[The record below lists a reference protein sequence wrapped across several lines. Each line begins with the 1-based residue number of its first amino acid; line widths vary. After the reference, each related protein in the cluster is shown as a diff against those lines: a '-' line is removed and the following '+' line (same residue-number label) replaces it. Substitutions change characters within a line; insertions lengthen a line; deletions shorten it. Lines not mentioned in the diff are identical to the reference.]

1 MTHVVREDAMA
12 YEPENRVAD
21 IITAAGG
28 RLASRVRLQKIAY
41 LLDKLG
47 AESGFSYT
55 YHHYGP
61 YSRDL
66 DSAILDAEAFDKI
79 EEKFERR
86 KSDGARYSVFVSK
99 IKNDAYDYSFLAS
112 PELRARVLE
121 LASINVT
128 VLELAATAH
137 WLFKEE
143 KVSDWKAEIVRR
155 KGSKTEGGRLD
166 DATRLL
172 GRLGLEPAAA

>member
-1 MTHVVREDAMA
+1 MA
-12 YEPENRVAD
+12 NEPESRVVD
-21 IITAAGG
+21 IVMAAGG

-66 DSAILDAEAFDKI
+66 DSAILDAEAF
-79 EEKFERR
+79 EKVTENFERR
-86 KSDGARYSVFVSK
+86 KSDGARYSVFVS
-99 IKNDAYDYSFLAS
+99 NSHGLEHRFSFLGDAG
-112 PELRARVLE
+112 LRDRVRE
-121 LASINVT
+121 LASVNVT

-137 WLFKEE
+137 WLLQEE
-143 KVSDWKAEIVRR
+143 GIKDWRVEIVRR
-155 KGSKTEGGRLD
+155 KGTKTEGGRLEE
-166 DATRLL
+166 ATKLL
-172 GRLGLEPAAA
+172 RRLGLEPAAA